1 MANDELA
8 GTQRAAILLM
18 SLGEQDAANVLK
30 QLSAREVQK
39 LGIAMAELKE
49 VSREQMS
56 SVLDKFIGI
65 ADGKANIAGGSQ
77 EYVRRVLTQAVGKQK
92 TDMLLD
98 RVSNGQT
105 GQGIEALKWM
115 EAKAVAQIISGEHP
129 QIAAIVLAH
138 LEPEQSAAIMP
149 LLSEDLR
156 TEVLMRIASLNEVP
170 QSALTEL
177 DQLVERQAN
186 VAPPATLR
194 RIGGPRSAANILK
207 AMEREKLTEEMG
219 KIEKSDGEMPQKIKD
234 LLFVFDNL
242 LDVDDRGIQALLR
255 EVGSDTLAVALR
267 GAEPEVQ
274 EKILKN
280 MSKRA
285 AEILKDDM
293 EARGPVKLVEVEAAQ
308 KEIVVIAQR
317 LAEEGTI
324 SLGGKG
330 GAEFVLRHRQSLGRA
345 GQGQGLRR
353 PQAADGERARGSAG
367 GGPQGGLRAGSCGG

>member
-1 MANDELA
+1 MANKPDELA

-30 QLSAREVQK
+30 QLDAREVQK
-39 LGIAMAELKE
+39 IGIAMAELKE
-49 VSREQMS
+49 VSREQAS
-56 SVLDKFIGI
+56 LVLDKFIGI
-65 ADGKANIAGGSQ
+65 ADGKANMASGSTD
-77 EYVRRVLTQAVGKQK
+77 YVRRVLTQAVGKQK

-98 RVSNGQT
+98 RVSTGQA
-105 GQGIEALKWM
+105 GQGIEQLKWM

-129 QIAAIVLAH
+129 QIAAIVLSH

-149 LLSEDLR
+149 LLNDDFR

-170 QSALTEL
+170 QTALTEL
-177 DQLVERQAN
+177 DQLVEKQAN
-186 VAPPATLR
+186 VKPPAPLR
-194 RIGGPRSAANILK
+194 RVGGARTVANILN
-207 AMEREKLTEEMG
+207 AMEKDKSGEEMG
-219 KIEKSDGEMPQKIKD
+219 KIEKSDSAMHQQIKD
-234 LLFVFDNL
+234 LLFIFDNL

-293 EARGPVKLVEVEAAQ
+293 EARGPVKLADVEAAQ
-308 KEIVVIAQR
+308 KEIIVIAQR

-324 SLGGKG
+324 TLGGKG
-330 GAEFVLRHRQSLGRA
+330 AGEFV
-345 GQGQGLRR
+345 
-353 PQAADGERARGSAG
+353 
-367 GGPQGGLRAGSCGG
+367 

>member
-1 MANDELA
+1 MADKPGDLA

-18 SLGEQDAANVLK
+18 SLSEQDAASVLK
-30 QLSAREVQK
+30 QLDAREVQK
-39 LGIAMAELKE
+39 LGVAMAELKKIT
-49 VSREQMS
+49 REQMTA
-56 SVLDKFIGI
+56 VLDTFIGTL
-65 ADGKANIAGGSQ
+65 DGTANVASGSPD
-77 EYVRRVLTQAVGKQK
+77 YVRRVLTQAVGKQK
-92 TDMLLD
+92 TDLLLD
-98 RVSNGQT
+98 RVSTGQT
-105 GQGIEALKWM
+105 GQGIEALRWM
-115 EAKAVAQIISGEHP
+115 EAKAVAQIISVEHP
-129 QIAAIVLAH
+129 QIAAIVLSH
-138 LEPEQSAAIMP
+138 LEPEQSAGVLA
-149 LLSEDLR
+149 LLTEEMR
-156 TEVLMRIASLNEVP
+156 TEVLMRIATLNEVP

-177 DQLVERQAN
+177 DQLVEKQAN
-186 VAPPATLR
+186 VAPPSPLR
-194 RIGGPRSAANILK
+194 RIGGARTVADILN
-207 AMEREKLTEEMG
+207 AMERDKSGEELG
-219 KIEKSDGEMPQKIKD
+219 KIEKADTEMHQQIKD

-293 EARGPVKLVEVEAAQ
+293 EARGPVKLTDVEAAQ

-330 GAEFVLRHRQSLGRA
+330 GGDFV
-345 GQGQGLRR
+345 
-353 PQAADGERARGSAG
+353 
-367 GGPQGGLRAGSCGG
+367 

>member
-1 MANDELA
+1 MANKPDELA

-30 QLSAREVQK
+30 QLDARDVQR

-49 VSREQMS
+49 VSREQMT
-56 SVLDKFIGI
+56 SVLDTFIGV
-65 ADGKANIAGGSQ
+65 ADGKANIATGSQ
-77 EYVRRVLTQAVGKQK
+77 DYVRRVLTQAVGKQK
-92 TDMLLD
+92 TDLLLD
-98 RVSNGQT
+98 RVSAGQT

-129 QIAAIVLAH
+129 QIAAIVLSH
-138 LEPEQSAAIMP
+138 LEPEQSAGILP
-149 LLSEDLR
+149 LLSEEMR
-156 TEVLMRIASLNEVP
+156 TDVLMRIASLNEVP

-177 DQLVERQAN
+177 DQLVEKQAN
-186 VAPPATLR
+186 AAPPVTLR
-194 RIGGPRSAANILK
+194 RIGGARTVANILN
-207 AMEREKLTEEMG
+207 AMERDKSGDELG
-219 KIEKSDGEMPQKIKD
+219 KIEKADGTMHQQIKD
-234 LLFVFDNL
+234 LLFIFDNL

-255 EVGSDTLAVALR
+255 EVGSDVLAVALR

-274 EKILKN
+274 EKILRN

-293 EARGPVKLVEVEAAQ
+293 EARGPVKLTDVEAAQ

-324 SLGGKG
+324 ALGGK
-330 GAEFVLRHRQSLGRA
+330 
-345 GQGQGLRR
+345 
-353 PQAADGERARGSAG
+353 AG
-367 GGPQGGLRAGSCGG
+367 GDFV

>member
-1 MANDELA
+1 MADKPDELA

-18 SLGEQDAANVLK
+18 SLGEQDAANLLK
-30 QLSAREVQK
+30 QLDAREVQK

-49 VSREQMS
+49 VSRDQMS

-65 ADGKANIAGGSQ
+65 VDGKADIASGSQ
-77 EYVRRVLTQAVGKQK
+77 DYVRRVLTQAVGKQK
-92 TDMLLD
+92 TDLLLD
-98 RVSNGQT
+98 RVSTGPT

-115 EAKAVAQIISGEHP
+115 EAKAVAQIISAEHP
-129 QIAAIVLAH
+129 QIAAIVLSH
-138 LEPEQSAAIMP
+138 LEPEQSAAILA
-149 LLSEDLR
+149 LLSDDMR

-177 DQLVERQAN
+177 DQLVEKQAN
-186 VAPPATLR
+186 AAPPAALR
-194 RIGGPRSAANILK
+194 KIGGARTVANILN
-207 AMEREKLTEEMG
+207 AMEKEKSGEEMG
-219 KIEKSDGEMPQKIKD
+219 KIEKADGEMHSEIKD

-242 LDVDDRGIQALLR
+242 LDIDDRGIQSLLR
-255 EVGSDTLAVALR
+255 EASSDTLAVALR

-274 EKILKN
+274 DKILRN

-293 EARGPVKLVEVEAAQ
+293 EARGPVKLADVEAAQ
-308 KEIVVIAQR
+308 KEIVAIAQR

-330 GAEFVLRHRQSLGRA
+330 DGDFV
-345 GQGQGLRR
+345 
-353 PQAADGERARGSAG
+353 
-367 GGPQGGLRAGSCGG
+367 

>member
-1 MANDELA
+1 MANKPDEIP

-30 QLSAREVQK
+30 QLDAKEVQK

-49 VSREQMS
+49 ISREQMS

-65 ADGKANIAGGSQ
+65 ADGKANVAGGSPD
-77 EYVRRVLTQAVGKQK
+77 YVRRVLTQAVGKQK

-98 RVSNGQT
+98 RVASGQT

-149 LLSEDLR
+149 LLSEELR
-156 TEVLMRIASLNEVP
+156 TEVLMRIASLSEVP
-170 QSALTEL
+170 QTALTEL
-177 DQLVERQAN
+177 DQLVEKQAN
-186 VAPPATLR
+186 IAPPSPLR
-194 RIGGPRSAANILK
+194 RVGGARTVANILN
-207 AMEREKLTEEMG
+207 AMEKDKSGTELG
-219 KIEKSDGEMPQKIKD
+219 KIEKADGEMHQKIKD
-234 LLFVFDNL
+234 LLFIFDNL

-255 EVGSDTLAVALR
+255 EVGSDTLSVALR
-267 GAEPEVQ
+267 GAEPEVS

-293 EARGPVKLVEVEAAQ
+293 EARGPVKLAEVEAAQ
-308 KEIVVIAQR
+308 KEIIVIAQR

-330 GAEFVLRHRQSLGRA
+330 DGEFV
-345 GQGQGLRR
+345 
-353 PQAADGERARGSAG
+353 
-367 GGPQGGLRAGSCGG
+367 

>member
-1 MANDELA
+1 MANKPDELA

-18 SLGEQDAANVLK
+18 SLGEQDAANILK
-30 QLSAREVQK
+30 QLDAREVQK

-49 VSREQMS
+49 VSREQVTA
-56 SVLDKFIGI
+56 VLDTFIGI
-65 ADGKANIAGGSQ
+65 ADGKANMASGSQ
-77 EYVRRVLTQAVGKQK
+77 EYVRRVLTQAVGKHK

-98 RVSNGQT
+98 RVLTGQA

-129 QIAAIVLAH
+129 QIAAIVLSH
-138 LEPEQSAAIMP
+138 LEAEQSAAIMP
-149 LLSEDLR
+149 LLNEDFR

-170 QSALTEL
+170 QTALTEL
-177 DQLVERQAN
+177 DQLVEKQAN
-186 VAPPATLR
+186 VKPPAPLR
-194 RIGGPRSAANILK
+194 RVGGARTVANILN
-207 AMEREKLTEEMG
+207 AMEKDKSGEEMG
-219 KIEKSDGEMPQKIKD
+219 KIEKSDAALHQQIKD
-234 LLFVFDNL
+234 LLFIFDNL

-274 EKILKN
+274 QKILKN

-293 EARGPVKLVEVEAAQ
+293 EARGPVKLADVEAAQ
-308 KEIVVIAQR
+308 KEIIVIAQR

-324 SLGGKG
+324 TLGGKAAG
-330 GAEFVLRHRQSLGRA
+330 EFV
-345 GQGQGLRR
+345 
-353 PQAADGERARGSAG
+353 
-367 GGPQGGLRAGSCGG
+367 

>member
-1 MANDELA
+1 MANTPDDLA

-30 QLSAREVQK
+30 QLDAREVQK
-39 LGIAMAELKE
+39 IGIAMAELKE
-49 VSREQMS
+49 VSREQAT
-56 SVLDKFIGI
+56 SVLEKFIGL
-65 ADGKANIAGGSQ
+65 ADGKANMASGST

-98 RVSNGQT
+98 RVSTGQA
-105 GQGIEALKWM
+105 GQGIEQLKWM
-115 EAKAVAQIISGEHP
+115 EAKAVAQIIGGEHP
-129 QIAAIVLAH
+129 QIAAIVLSH

-149 LLSEDLR
+149 LLSDDFR

-170 QSALTEL
+170 QTALTEL
-177 DQLVERQAN
+177 DQLVEKQAN
-186 VAPPATLR
+186 VKPPAPLR
-194 RIGGPRSAANILK
+194 KVGGARTVANILN
-207 AMEREKLTEEMG
+207 AMEKDKSGEEMG
-219 KIEKSDGEMPQKIKD
+219 KIEKSDSAMHQQIKD
-234 LLFVFDNL
+234 LLFIFDNL

-255 EVGSDTLAVALR
+255 EVGSDTLSVALR

-293 EARGPVKLVEVEAAQ
+293 EARGPVKLADVEAAQ
-308 KEIVVIAQR
+308 KEIIVIAQR

-324 SLGGKG
+324 TLGGKG
-330 GAEFVLRHRQSLGRA
+330 AGEFV
-345 GQGQGLRR
+345 
-353 PQAADGERARGSAG
+353 
-367 GGPQGGLRAGSCGG
+367 

>member
-1 MANDELA
+1 MADKPDDLP

-30 QLSAREVQK
+30 QLDARDVQR

-49 VSREQMS
+49 VSRDQMT
-56 SVLDKFIGI
+56 SVLDRFIGVVDAKASI
-65 ADGKANIAGGSQ
+65 ASGSQ
-77 EYVRRVLTQAVGKQK
+77 DYVRRVLTQAVGKQK

-98 RVSNGQT
+98 RVSSGQT

-115 EAKAVAQIISGEHP
+115 ESKAVAQIIGGEHP
-129 QIAAIVLAH
+129 QIAAIVLSH
-138 LEPEQSAAIMP
+138 LEPEQSAGILP
-149 LLSEDLR
+149 LLGEEMR
-156 TEVLMRIASLNEVP
+156 TDVLMRIASLNEVP

-177 DQLVERQAN
+177 DQLVEKQAN
-186 VAPPATLR
+186 SAPPAALR
-194 RIGGPRSAANILK
+194 RIGGARTVANILN
-207 AMEREKLTEEMG
+207 AMDRGKSGEELG
-219 KIEKSDGEMPQKIKD
+219 KIEKADGEMHQQIKD
-234 LLFVFDNL
+234 LLFIFDNL

-267 GAEPEVQ
+267 GAEPDVQ
-274 EKILKN
+274 EKILRN

-293 EARGPVKLVEVEAAQ
+293 EARGPVKLTDVEAAQ

-330 GAEFVLRHRQSLGRA
+330 GGEFV
-345 GQGQGLRR
+345 
-353 PQAADGERARGSAG
+353 
-367 GGPQGGLRAGSCGG
+367 

>member
-1 MANDELA
+1 MANKPDELQ

-30 QLSAREVQK
+30 QLDAREVQK
-39 LGIAMAELKE
+39 LGVAMAELKE

-56 SVLDKFIGI
+56 TVLDTFIGV
-65 ADGKANIAGGSQ
+65 ADGKANLASNSQ

-92 TDMLLD
+92 TDLLLD

-115 EAKAVAQIISGEHP
+115 EAKAVAQIIGGEHP

-138 LEPEQSAAIMP
+138 LEPEQAAAILP

-177 DQLVERQAN
+177 DQLVEKQAN
-186 VAPPATLR
+186 AAPPAALR
-194 RIGGPRSAANILK
+194 RVGGARATANILN
-207 AMEREKLTEEMG
+207 AMEREKSSEELG
-219 KIEKSDGEMPQKIKD
+219 KIEKSDTEMHQQIKD
-234 LLFVFDNL
+234 LLFIFDNL
-242 LDVDDRGIQALLR
+242 LDIDDRGIQALLR
-255 EVGSDTLAVALR
+255 EVGSDTLALALR
-267 GAEPEVQ
+267 GAEPDVQ
-274 EKILKN
+274 DKILKN

-293 EARGPVKLVEVEAAQ
+293 EARGPVKLTDVEAAQ
-308 KEIVVIAQR
+308 KEIVTIAQR
-317 LAEEGTI
+317 MAEEGTI

-330 GAEFVLRHRQSLGRA
+330 AGEFV
-345 GQGQGLRR
+345 
-353 PQAADGERARGSAG
+353 
-367 GGPQGGLRAGSCGG
+367 

>member
-1 MANDELA
+1 MANADEIS

-18 SLGEQDAANVLK
+18 SLGEQDAANLLK
-30 QLSAREVQK
+30 QLEAKDVQK
-39 LGIAMAELKE
+39 LGLAMAELKE
-49 VSREQMS
+49 ISREQVTA
-56 SVLDKFIGI
+56 VLEKFIGI
-65 ADGKANIAGGSQ
+65 ADGKANLASGST

-98 RVSNGQT
+98 RVST
-105 GQGIEALKWM
+105 GGTGAGIEALKWM

-138 LEPEQSAAIMP
+138 LEPEQAAAIMP
-149 LLSEDLR
+149 LLSEELR

-170 QSALTEL
+170 QTALTEL
-177 DQLVERQAN
+177 DQLVEKQAN
-186 VAPPATLR
+186 VAPPVPLR
-194 RIGGPRSAANILK
+194 KVGGARTVANILNS
-207 AMEREKLTEEMG
+207 MERDKSGAELG
-219 KIEKSDGEMPQKIKD
+219 KIEKSDAEMHQKIKD
-234 LLFVFDNL
+234 LLFIFDNL

-255 EVGSDTLAVALR
+255 EVGSETLAVALR

-293 EARGPVKLVEVEAAQ
+293 EARGPVKLADVEAAQ
-308 KEIVVIAQR
+308 KEIIVIAQR

-324 SLGGKG
+324 NLGGKG
-330 GAEFVLRHRQSLGRA
+330 GDDFV
-345 GQGQGLRR
+345 
-353 PQAADGERARGSAG
+353 
-367 GGPQGGLRAGSCGG
+367 

>member
-1 MANDELA
+1 MANKPDELA

-30 QLSAREVQK
+30 QLTARDVQK

-49 VSREQMS
+49 VSRDQMT
-56 SVLDKFIGI
+56 SVLDTFIGVV
-65 ADGKANIAGGSQ
+65 DGKANIASGSQ
-77 EYVRRVLTQAVGKQK
+77 DYVRRVLTQAVGKQK
-92 TDMLLD
+92 TDLLLD
-98 RVSNGQT
+98 RVSAGQT

-115 EAKAVAQIISGEHP
+115 EAKAVAHIVSGEHP
-129 QIAAIVLAH
+129 QIAAIVLSH
-138 LEPEQSAAIMP
+138 LEPEQSAAVLP
-149 LLSEDLR
+149 LLTEEMR

-186 VAPPATLR
+186 AAPPSAALR
-194 RIGGPRSAANILK
+194 RIGGARTVANILN
-207 AMEREKLTEEMG
+207 AMERDKSGEELG
-219 KIEKSDGEMPQKIKD
+219 KIEKADGAMHQQIKD
-234 LLFVFDNL
+234 LLFIFDNL
-242 LDVDDRGIQALLR
+242 LDVDDRGIQAMLR

-274 EKILKN
+274 EKILRN

-293 EARGPVKLVEVEAAQ
+293 EARGPVKLTDVEAAQ

-317 LAEEGTI
+317 MAEEGTI

-330 GAEFVLRHRQSLGRA
+330 SGEFV
-345 GQGQGLRR
+345 
-353 PQAADGERARGSAG
+353 
-367 GGPQGGLRAGSCGG
+367 

>member
-1 MANDELA
+1 MANDADEIP

-18 SLGEQDAANVLK
+18 SLGEQDAASLLK
-30 QLSAREVQK
+30 QLDAKDVQK
-39 LGIAMAELKE
+39 LGLAMAELKE
-49 VSREQMS
+49 ISREQVNA
-56 SVLDKFIGI
+56 VLEKFIGV
-65 ADGKANIAGGSQ
+65 ADSKANLASGST

-92 TDMLLD
+92 TDMLLE
-98 RVSNGQT
+98 RVSTGQT

-115 EAKAVAQIISGEHP
+115 EAKAVAQIISSEHP

-149 LLSEDLR
+149 LLSEELR
-156 TEVLMRIASLNEVP
+156 TEVLMRIAALNEVP
-170 QSALTEL
+170 QTALTEL
-177 DQLVERQAN
+177 DQLVEKQAN
-186 VAPPATLR
+186 VAPPVPLR
-194 RIGGPRSAANILK
+194 KVGGARTVANILNS
-207 AMEREKLTEEMG
+207 MERDKSGAELG
-219 KIEKSDGEMPQKIKD
+219 KIEKADAEMHQKIKD
-234 LLFVFDNL
+234 LLFIFDNL

-293 EARGPVKLVEVEAAQ
+293 EARGPVKLADVEAAQ
-308 KEIVVIAQR
+308 KEIIVIAQR

-330 GAEFVLRHRQSLGRA
+330 EAEFV
-345 GQGQGLRR
+345 
-353 PQAADGERARGSAG
+353 
-367 GGPQGGLRAGSCGG
+367 

>member
-8 GTQRAAILLM
+8 GVQRAAILLM

-30 QLSAREVQK
+30 QLDAREVQK

-77 EYVRRVLTQAVGKQK
+77 DYVRRVLTQAVGKQK

-138 LEPEQSAAIMP
+138 LEPEQSAAILP
-149 LLSEDLR
+149 LLNEDLR

-177 DQLVERQAN
+177 DQLVEKQAN
-186 VAPPATLR
+186 VAPPVPLR
-194 RIGGPRSAANILK
+194 RVGGARTAANILN
-207 AMEREKLTEEMG
+207 AMEREKLSDELG
-219 KIEKSDGEMPQKIKD
+219 KIEKADSEMHQQIKD

-274 EKILKN
+274 EKVLKN

-293 EARGPVKLVEVEAAQ
+293 EARGPVKLTDVEAAQ
-308 KEIVVIAQR
+308 KEIIVIAQR
-317 LAEEGTI
+317 MAEEGTI

-330 GAEFVLRHRQSLGRA
+330 AGEFV
-345 GQGQGLRR
+345 
-353 PQAADGERARGSAG
+353 
-367 GGPQGGLRAGSCGG
+367 

>member
-30 QLSAREVQK
+30 QLDAREVQK

-56 SVLDKFIGI
+56 SVLEKFIGI
-65 ADGKANIAGGSQ
+65 ADGKANMASGSTD
-77 EYVRRVLTQAVGKQK
+77 YVRRVLTQAVGKQK

-98 RVSNGQT
+98 RVSTGQA
-105 GQGIEALKWM
+105 GQGIEQLKWM
-115 EAKAVAQIISGEHP
+115 EAKAVAQIIGGEHP
-129 QIAAIVLAH
+129 QIAAIVLSH
-138 LEPEQSAAIMP
+138 LEAEQSAAIMP
-149 LLSEDLR
+149 LLSDDFR

-170 QSALTEL
+170 QTALTEL
-177 DQLVERQAN
+177 DQLVEKQAN
-186 VAPPATLR
+186 VKPPAPLR
-194 RIGGPRSAANILK
+194 RVGGARTVANILN
-207 AMEREKLTEEMG
+207 AMEKDKSGEEMG
-219 KIEKSDGEMPQKIKD
+219 KIEKSDAAMHQQIKD
-234 LLFVFDNL
+234 LLFIFDNL

-293 EARGPVKLVEVEAAQ
+293 EARGPVKLADVEAAQ
-308 KEIVVIAQR
+308 KEIIVIAQR

-324 SLGGKG
+324 TLGGKG
-330 GAEFVLRHRQSLGRA
+330 AGEFV
-345 GQGQGLRR
+345 
-353 PQAADGERARGSAG
+353 
-367 GGPQGGLRAGSCGG
+367 

>member
-1 MANDELA
+1 MASKSDELA

-30 QLSAREVQK
+30 QLDAREVQK

-49 VSREQMS
+49 VSREQMTA
-56 SVLDKFIGI
+56 VLDTFIGV
-65 ADGKANIAGGSQ
+65 ADSKANLAGGSQ
-77 EYVRRVLTQAVGKQK
+77 DYVRRVLTQAVGKQK
-92 TDMLLD
+92 ADMLLD
-98 RVSNGQT
+98 RVTTGQT

-115 EAKAVAQIISGEHP
+115 ESKAVAQIISGEHP
-129 QIAAIVLAH
+129 QIAAIVLSH
-138 LEPEQSAAIMP
+138 LEPEQSAGILP
-149 LLSEDLR
+149 LLPEDMR
-156 TEVLMRIASLNEVP
+156 TEVLMRIATLNEVP

-177 DQLVERQAN
+177 DQLVEKQAN
-186 VAPPATLR
+186 ATPPATVR
-194 RIGGPRSAANILK
+194 RIGGARTVASILN
-207 AMEREKLTEEMG
+207 AMERDKSGEELG
-219 KIEKSDGEMPQKIKD
+219 KIEKADGDMHGKIKD
-234 LLFVFDNL
+234 LLFIFDNL
-242 LDVDDRGIQALLR
+242 LNVDDRGIQALLR

-293 EARGPVKLVEVEAAQ
+293 EARGPVKLTDVEAAQ

-330 GAEFVLRHRQSLGRA
+330 GGEFV
-345 GQGQGLRR
+345 
-353 PQAADGERARGSAG
+353 
-367 GGPQGGLRAGSCGG
+367 

>member
-1 MANDELA
+1 MASKPEDLD

-18 SLGEQDAANVLK
+18 SLGEQDAANLLK
-30 QLSAREVQK
+30 QLDAKEVQK

-49 VSREQMS
+49 VSRDQMTK
-56 SVLDKFIGI
+56 VLETFIGVV
-65 ADGKANIAGGSQ
+65 DGKSDVASGSQ
-77 EYVRRVLTQAVGKQK
+77 DYVRRVLTQAVGKQK
-92 TDMLLD
+92 TDLLLD
-98 RVSNGQT
+98 RVSTGTT

-115 EAKAVAQIISGEHP
+115 DAKAVAQIISGEHP
-129 QIAAIVLAH
+129 QIAAIVLSH
-138 LEPEQSAAIMP
+138 LEAEQAASVLP
-149 LLSEDLR
+149 LLTEDMR

-177 DQLVERQAN
+177 DQLVEKQAN
-186 VAPPATLR
+186 ATTPVPLR
-194 RIGGPRSAANILK
+194 KIGGARTVANILN
-207 AMEREKLTEEMG
+207 AMEKEKSGEEMG
-219 KIEKSDGEMPQKIKD
+219 KIEKADSEMHGQIKD

-274 EKILKN
+274 DRLLKN

-293 EARGPVKLVEVEAAQ
+293 EARGPVKLADGEAAQ

-330 GAEFVLRHRQSLGRA
+330 AAEFV
-345 GQGQGLRR
+345 
-353 PQAADGERARGSAG
+353 
-367 GGPQGGLRAGSCGG
+367 

>member
-1 MANDELA
+1 MANTPDDLA

-30 QLSAREVQK
+30 QLDAREVQK
-39 LGIAMAELKE
+39 IGIAMAELKE
-49 VSREQMS
+49 VSREQAT
-56 SVLDKFIGI
+56 SVLGKFIGI
-65 ADGKANIAGGSQ
+65 ADGKANMASGSTD
-77 EYVRRVLTQAVGKQK
+77 YVRRVLTQAVGKQK

-98 RVSNGQT
+98 RVSTGQA
-105 GQGIEALKWM
+105 GQGIEQLKWM
-115 EAKAVAQIISGEHP
+115 EAKAVAQIIGGEHP
-129 QIAAIVLAH
+129 QIAAIVLSH

-149 LLSEDLR
+149 LLNDDFR

-170 QSALTEL
+170 QTALTEL
-177 DQLVERQAN
+177 DQLVEKQAN
-186 VAPPATLR
+186 VKPPAPLR
-194 RIGGPRSAANILK
+194 RVGGARTVANILN
-207 AMEREKLTEEMG
+207 AMEKDKSGEEMG
-219 KIEKSDGEMPQKIKD
+219 KIEKSDSAMHQQIKD
-234 LLFVFDNL
+234 LLFIFDNL

-293 EARGPVKLVEVEAAQ
+293 EARGPVKLVDVEAAQ
-308 KEIVVIAQR
+308 KEIIVIAQR

-324 SLGGKG
+324 TLGGKG
-330 GAEFVLRHRQSLGRA
+330 AGEFV
-345 GQGQGLRR
+345 
-353 PQAADGERARGSAG
+353 
-367 GGPQGGLRAGSCGG
+367 

>member
-1 MANDELA
+1 MANKPDELA

-18 SLGEQDAANVLK
+18 SLGEQDAANLLK
-30 QLSAREVQK
+30 QLDAREVQK
-39 LGIAMAELKE
+39 LGMAMAELKE
-49 VSREQMS
+49 VSRDQMT
-56 SVLDKFIGI
+56 SVLETFIGVVDGRADI
-65 ADGKANIAGGSQ
+65 ASGST

-98 RVSNGQT
+98 RVSTGQT

-129 QIAAIVLAH
+129 QIAAIVLSH
-138 LEPEQSAAIMP
+138 LEPDQSASILP
-149 LLSEDLR
+149 LLAEDMR

-177 DQLVERQAN
+177 DQLVEKQAN
-186 VAPPATLR
+186 STPPSAALR
-194 RIGGPRSAANILK
+194 RIGGARTVANILN
-207 AMEREKLTEEMG
+207 AMEKDKSGEELG
-219 KIEKSDGEMPQKIKD
+219 KIEKSDGEMHQQIKD
-234 LLFVFDNL
+234 LLFIFDNL

-267 GAEPEVQ
+267 GAEPDVQ
-274 EKILKN
+274 DKILRN

-293 EARGPVKLVEVEAAQ
+293 EARGPVKLADVEAAQ

-330 GAEFVLRHRQSLGRA
+330 GGEFV
-345 GQGQGLRR
+345 
-353 PQAADGERARGSAG
+353 
-367 GGPQGGLRAGSCGG
+367 

>member
-1 MANDELA
+1 MASKPDELD

-18 SLGEQDAANVLK
+18 SLGEQDAANLLK
-30 QLSAREVQK
+30 QLDAKDVQK
-39 LGIAMAELKE
+39 LGLAMAELKE
-49 VSREQMS
+49 VSRDQMT
-56 SVLDKFIGI
+56 SVLETFIGVV
-65 ADGKANIAGGSQ
+65 DGKSDIASGSQ
-77 EYVRRVLTQAVGKQK
+77 EYVRRVLTQAVGKHK
-92 TDMLLD
+92 TDLLLD
-98 RVSNGQT
+98 RVATGQA

-129 QIAAIVLAH
+129 QIAAIVLSH
-138 LEPEQSAAIMP
+138 LEPEQSAAILP
-149 LLSEDLR
+149 LLSDEMR

-177 DQLVERQAN
+177 DQLVEKQAN
-186 VAPPATLR
+186 AVPSSSLR
-194 RIGGPRSAANILK
+194 RIGGARTVANILN
-207 AMEREKLTEEMG
+207 AMEKEKSGEELG
-219 KIEKSDGEMPQKIKD
+219 KIEKVDGEMHSQIKD
-234 LLFVFDNL
+234 LLFIFDNL

-267 GAEPEVQ
+267 GAEPDVQ
-274 EKILKN
+274 DKILKN

-293 EARGPVKLVEVEAAQ
+293 EARGPVKLADVEAAQ

-330 GAEFVLRHRQSLGRA
+330 GAEFV
-345 GQGQGLRR
+345 
-353 PQAADGERARGSAG
+353 
-367 GGPQGGLRAGSCGG
+367 

>member
-18 SLGEQDAANVLK
+18 SLGEQDAANLLK
-30 QLSAREVQK
+30 QLDAREVQK

-77 EYVRRVLTQAVGKQK
+77 DYVRRVLTQAVGKQK
-92 TDMLLD
+92 TDTLLD

-138 LEPEQSAAIMP
+138 LEPEQSATILP
-149 LLSEDLR
+149 LLNEDLR

-177 DQLVERQAN
+177 DQLVEKQAN
-186 VAPPATLR
+186 VAPPAPLR
-194 RIGGPRSAANILK
+194 RVGGARTAANILN
-207 AMEREKLTEEMG
+207 AMEREKLSDELG
-219 KIEKSDGEMPQKIKD
+219 KIEKADSGMHQQIKD

-267 GAEPEVQ
+267 GAEPDAQ

-293 EARGPVKLVEVEAAQ
+293 EARGPVKLTDVEAAQ
-308 KEIVVIAQR
+308 KEIIVIAQR
-317 LAEEGTI
+317 MAEEGTI

-330 GAEFVLRHRQSLGRA
+330 AGEFV
-345 GQGQGLRR
+345 
-353 PQAADGERARGSAG
+353 
-367 GGPQGGLRAGSCGG
+367 

>member
-1 MANDELA
+1 MASKPADLA

-18 SLGEQDAANVLK
+18 SLGEQEAANVLK
-30 QLSAREVQK
+30 QLDAHEVQK
-39 LGIAMAELKE
+39 LGVAMAELKE
-49 VSREQMS
+49 ISREQMC
-56 SVLDKFIGI
+56 SVLENFIGI
-65 ADGKANIAGGSQ
+65 ADGRANIASGSPDF
-77 EYVRRVLTQAVGKQK
+77 VRRVLTQAVGKQK

-98 RVSNGQT
+98 RLSSGQN

-129 QIAAIVLAH
+129 QIAAIVLSH
-138 LEPEQSAAIMP
+138 LEPEQSASILP
-149 LLSEDLR
+149 LLNEEMR
-156 TEVLMRIASLNEVP
+156 TEVLMRVASLNEVP
-170 QSALTEL
+170 QTALSEL
-177 DQLVERQAN
+177 DQLVEKQAN
-186 VAPPATLR
+186 VAPPPALR
-194 RIGGPRSAANILK
+194 RIGGARTAANILN
-207 AMEREKLTEEMG
+207 AMEREKSGEELG
-219 KIEKSDGEMPQKIKD
+219 KIEKANGEMHQQIKD

-274 EKILKN
+274 EKILRN

-293 EARGPVKLVEVEAAQ
+293 EARGPVKLADVEASQ

-324 SLGGKG
+324 NLGGKG
-330 GAEFVLRHRQSLGRA
+330 GGEFV
-345 GQGQGLRR
+345 
-353 PQAADGERARGSAG
+353 
-367 GGPQGGLRAGSCGG
+367 